1 MTEEQ
6 RSVKVTGR
14 RRTAITTLV
23 VLATIG
29 ALVAG
34 VSHQDPWIRWP
45 ALLLGIGAA
54 GGSLALAA
62 KRNSLIGW
70 YAATGGVLLFR
81 LVKDLVTG

>member
-1 MTEEQ
+1 MTQE
-6 RSVKVTGR
+6 RPVKTAR
-14 RRTAITTLV
+14 RRRAAIIVLV
-23 VLATIG
+23 TLATTG
-29 ALVAG
+29 ALIAG

-45 ALLLGIGAA
+45 TLLLGAGAA

-81 LVKDLVTG
+81 LVKELVAG

>member
-1 MTEEQ
+1 MTQE
-6 RSVKVTGR
+6 RPAKAAGR
-14 RRTAITTLV
+14 RRAVIIVLV
-23 VLATIG
+23 ILATIG

-45 ALLLGIGAA
+45 ALLLGVGAA

-81 LVKDLVTG
+81 LVKELVAG

>member
-1 MTEEQ
+1 MTQE
-6 RSVKVTGR
+6 RPAKAAGR
-14 RRTAITTLV
+14 RRAAIIVLV
-23 VLATIG
+23 ILATIG

-45 ALLLGIGAA
+45 ALLLGVGAA

-81 LVKDLVTG
+81 LVKELVAG

>member
-1 MTEEQ
+1 MTQE
-6 RSVKVTGR
+6 RPARATPR
-14 RRTAITTLV
+14 RRAAIIVLV
-23 VLATIG
+23 ILATIG

-45 ALLLGIGAA
+45 ALLVGVGAA

-81 LVKDLVTG
+81 LTKELVAG